1 MSGPVWR
8 FERNEAGICDLCL
21 KVTTGLYVEG
31 EVADNE
37 LRTTRRICPA
47 CLQLA
52 GPLAVSG
59 EVGQRR
65 PGPAYAAH

>member
-8 FERNEAGICDLCL
+8 FEGNETGACDLCL
-21 KVTTGLYVEG
+21 KVMTGLYVEG

-37 LRTTRRICPA
+37 LRAARRICPA

-65 PGPAYAAH
+65 PGPAYAIC